1 MRMRWG
7 NGRRWRL
14 FEPSYGWHGML
25 LWAVML
31 CLLACGG
38 LQCALIKAPRVEPI
52 ESNLEQ
58 AGVQGQEVQLSNA
71 VLFIPDF
78 FKPRSDTVDIIV
90 HFHGAAWL
98 AERNFYQVR
107 KNAVLVAVHFP
118 GFSSAY
124 SRPFSDPQLFQQILD
139 ETLNAL
145 KERGIVGPDA
155 RVGRICLTAF
165 SAGYGAIR
173 EILHVPAYYEKI
185 TDLVLA
191 DSVHC
196 SYTDDKQLNDEQMA
210 PFLQFARDAA
220 AAKKTMCMTHS
231 SIQPPGYASTTET
244 SDYLIV
250 GVGGQRH
257 AASGIEGRGMRLI
270 SAFDKGNFHVRGY
283 TGNTKIDHMDHF
295 YSMAIPLAQISF
307 NSAGGE

>member
-1 MRMRWG
+1 MRMRWADRRRG
-7 NGRRWRL
+7 RAYNYPSGRR
-14 FEPSYGWHGML
+14 ML

-31 CLLACGG
+31 CILACSA
-38 LQCALIKAPRVEPI
+38 LQCALIKRPPEAPIV
-52 ESNLEQ
+52 SNLEK
-58 AGVQGQEVQLSNA
+58 AGVQGQEVQLNNG

-78 FKPRSDTVDIIV
+78 FKGHFLNVDIAM

-98 AERNFYQVR
+98 VERNFYQTR
-107 KNAVLVAVHFP
+107 KNAVLVSIHFP

-124 SRPFSDPQLFQQILD
+124 RKPFSDAQLFQQILD
-139 ETLNAL
+139 ETLIAL
-145 KERGIVGPDA
+145 KERGIVEPDA

-173 EILHVPAYYEKI
+173 EILRVPAYYEHI

-196 SYTDDKQLNDEQMA
+196 GYVNEKELNSAQLA
-210 PFLQFARDAA
+210 PFLRFAQDAA
-220 AAKKTMCMTHS
+220 AGDKTMWMTHS

-244 SDYLIV
+244 SDYLIA
-250 GVGGQRH
+250 GVGGERH
-257 AASGIEGRGMRLI
+257 AASGIHGRGMRLI

-283 TGNTKIDHMDHF
+283 TGTTAIDHMDHF
-295 YSMAIPLAQISF
+295 YSMAIPLAQTSL
-307 NSAGGE
+307 NPASGE

>member
-1 MRMRWG
+1 MRMRWTSRRPERSY
-7 NGRRWRL
+7 NYPSGRR
-14 FEPSYGWHGML
+14 ML

-31 CLLACGG
+31 CILACSA
-38 LQCALIKAPRVEPI
+38 LQCALIKRPPEAPIV
-52 ESNLEQ
+52 SNLEK
-58 AGVQGQEVQLSNA
+58 AGVQGHEVQLSNG

-78 FKPRSDTVDIIV
+78 FEAQSDAVDIAM

-98 AERNFYQVR
+98 VERNFYQTH
-107 KNAVLVAVHFP
+107 KHAVLVSIHFP

-124 SRPFSDPQLFQQILD
+124 RKPFSDAQLFQQILD
-139 ETLNAL
+139 ETLIAL
-145 KERGIVGPDA
+145 KERGIVEPDT

-173 EILHVPAYYEKI
+173 EILRVPAYYEHI

-196 SYTDDKQLNDEQMA
+196 GYVNEKELNSAQLA

-220 AAKKTMCMTHS
+220 AGNKTMWMTHS

-244 SDYLIV
+244 SDYLIAA
-250 GVGGQRH
+250 VGGERH
-257 AASGIEGRGMRLI
+257 AASGIQGRGMRLI

-283 TGNTKIDHMDHF
+283 TGTVAIDHMDHF
-295 YSMAIPLAQISF
+295 YSMAIPLAQTSF
-307 NSAGGE
+307 EPASGE

>member
-1 MRMRWG
+1 MRARQVNWLH
-7 NGRRWRL
+7 WRL
-14 FEPSYGWHGML
+14 YDCVYGWHVPVWGL
-25 LWAVML
+25 VL

-38 LQCALIKAPRVEPI
+38 LQCGLMKRAPEEPMK
-52 ESNLEQ
+52 SNLEE
-58 AGVQGQEVQLSNA
+58 AGVQGQEIQLSNG
-71 VLFIPDF
+71 VVFVPDF
-78 FKPRSDTVDIIV
+78 FDSKFLDVDMVV

-98 AERNFYQVR
+98 AERNFYQAR
-107 KNAVLVAVHFP
+107 KNAALVSIQFP
-118 GFSSAY
+118 GLSSAY
-124 SRPFSDPQLFQQILD
+124 SKPFSDPQLFQEILD
-139 ETLNAL
+139 ETMSAL
-145 KERGIVGPDA
+145 KERGIVEPDA

-173 EILHVPAYYEKI
+173 EILRVPAYYEKI

-196 SYTDDKQLNDEQMA
+196 SYTNDKQLSDEQMA

-220 AAKKTMCMTHS
+220 AGKKTMWMTHS

-244 SDYLIV
+244 SDYLIA

-257 AASGIEGRGMRLI
+257 AALGIEGRGMRLI

-307 NSAGGE
+307 NSAGAE